1 MTETGNKIQ
10 ATYSN
15 WEKKIRI
22 FVSLIGYYFMFVWR
36 KLQNISNFTMSKN
49 ASFSLFL
56 TTQIFHVIN
65 AFSVLANGKTDDKM
79 IKRRKKRRT
88 HKWKRR
94 INKSERIHIVT
105 KLHPR
110 PLLDFA
116 IYQNIRGGKCA
127 CLWSVFTFAGTAH
140 IYTWFLNLR
149 NATFFMFLLLYMYV
163 VFVLLNFSL
172 LIWSKIDGV
181 FDLLLFVHWFSFI
194 LFVLIMWHWRQ
205 VIHAVFRTNIVK
217 YMVNNT
223 KKCRKHP
230 IKLIFAHNIFIIDC
244 QVNVL
249 LTFFSLSQFSVL
261 RPYDRSMI
269 ENK

>member
-1 MTETGNKIQ
+1 MMMWRYI
-10 ATYSN
+10 YSRPRSPNDRN
-15 WEKKIRI
+15 WKQNPTNLFRLKKKIRI

-65 AFSVLANGKTDDKM
+65 AFSVLANAQNWRQNDKE
-79 IKRRKKRRT
+79 KKKNAHT
-88 HKWKRR
+88 
-94 INKSERIHIVT
+94 SEREESTNLSAHT
-105 KLHPR
+105 KFHPR

-127 CLWSVFTFAGTAH
+127 CLWSVFTFAGTAR

-172 LIWSKIDGV
+172 LIWSKIDGA

-194 LFVLIMWHWRQ
+194 LFVLIMCIGAR
-205 VIHAVFRTNIVK
+205 
-217 YMVNNT
+217 
-223 KKCRKHP
+223 
-230 IKLIFAHNIFIIDC
+230 
-244 QVNVL
+244 
-249 LTFFSLSQFSVL
+249 
-261 RPYDRSMI
+261 
-269 ENK
+269 